1 MLADV
6 EVDMKI
12 KVPDEDKPLPMSNLN
27 RLGRLPKPL
36 RDFIPRLDA
45 ALERERKRKGK

>member
-12 KVPDEDKPLPMSNLN
+12 KVPDEDKPLPMINLD